1 MNANEKNELQANLN
15 QFTGTEQ
22 YHRFSGLFHKH
33 LLTDGAKYLA
43 EKAGAYW
50 LMDAIA
56 SHHGSCMKDKS
67 GMLQEMQFWML
78 TVKGNKATLIC
89 ERDTDNV
96 AITQKI
102 PFTDFPLESIKL
114 YCAPCDDTNFVIMLP
129 SEY

>member
-1 MNANEKNELQANLN
+1 MNANEKNELKANLN

-22 YHRFSGLFHKH
+22 YHRWSSLFRNHV
-33 LLTDGAKYLA
+33 LTDGAKYLA

-56 SHHGSCMKDKS
+56 SYHRTCMKDE
-67 GMLQEMQFWML
+67 MLQEMQFWTL

-96 AITQKI
+96 AIKQKI

-114 YCAPCDDTNFVIMLP
+114 YCAPCNESTYCVMLP